1 MKDKKKNRSF
11 SKEFKKE
18 LVDKINCGEATMSQ
32 ISALHN
38 IRVNMLSR
46 WKREL
51 REGELDTAVE
61 KAPKVEQMGVDPKYV
76 RGLEQKLRE
85 ANEKLGELYIV
96 VEGLKKVREGIGFT
110 KNANS
115 YIVSGQPLAQSK
127 RRVG

>member
-1 MKDKKKNRSF
+1 MKTKRVLRHF
-11 SKEFKKE
+11 SKEFKQE
-18 LVDKINCGEATMSQ
+18 LIDKINSGQATVAE
-32 ISALHN
+32 ISAQHN
-38 IRVNMLSR
+38 IRCNMLSR

-51 REGELDTAVE
+51 REGELDSAVNQ
-61 KAPKVEQMGVDPKYV
+61 APRVQQQGVDPKYV

-96 VEGLKKVREGIGFT
+96 VEGLKKVRADLGCT

-115 YIVSGQPLAQSK
+115 FIVTGMPLVPLK